1 MPPSKYKSEYCDKL
15 RKFFDRK
22 PYTEELITDK
32 DGATVLDRNGKP
44 VKIIKPCDF
53 PLLNSFLCEIEV
65 LKPTAQGWRDIHP
78 DFAKAWAFAK
88 MKQEEIL
95 VTNGLL
101 KLYDPTSWIF
111 ASKNII
117 GYRNEESIKHSGHV
131 SIEKLMEKVSK
142 KNGDKDFVSD

>member
-1 MPPSKYKSEYCDKL
+1 MTLSTYKPEYCKAL

-22 PYTEELITDK
+22 PYSENLVTDK
-32 DGATVLDRNGKP
+32 DGKPVLDRNGKP
-44 VKIIKPCDF
+44 VKTIKPCDF
-53 PLLNSFLCEIEV
+53 PLLSSFLCEIGV
-65 LKPTAQGWRDIHP
+65 PKDTATGWRATHP
-78 DFAKAWAFAK
+78 DFAEAWAFAK

-142 KNGDKDFVSD
+142 KNGDKDFVNN